1 MSRPRFRRL
10 AHTADVRLAIWG
22 DDEEELLDN
31 AVAGALASALD
42 RPVRRAPLQWHTVER
57 WPEELPDRLV
67 RAVNEALFLLYVR
80 RQVVT
85 GVRLGGASA
94 TLGVVPLPEGWSAAA
109 EVKAA
114 TFHDLAVVR
123 RPRLRAVLTLDL

>member
-1 MSRPRFRRL
+1 MMHPRFRRL

-22 DDEEELLDN
+22 DDEEELVRN
-31 AVAGALASALD
+31 GVAGALACALD
-42 RPVRRAPLQWHTVER
+42 RPVRGSPQTWHTIER
-57 WPEELPDRLV
+57 WPEELAARLV
-67 RAVNEALFLLYVR
+67 RAINEALFLLYAW
-80 RQVVT
+80 RQVAVD
-85 GVRLGGASA
+85 VRLHGTGA
-94 TLGVVPLPEGWSAAA
+94 TLGVAPLPAGWSPAI